1 MTDSTNS
8 TWKSVWTDA
17 GSAHDLQ
24 DGGTGLRTLI
34 PGPGGEVSAFV
45 VQFQGRAH
53 AYLNRCAHVPVELD
67 WLEGAFFDDTGQY
80 LVCATHGAMYEPQS
94 GLCVDGPCKGRSL
107 EPLDCRIEDG
117 RIQVRRQQRAQH
129 ES

>member
-1 MTDSTNS
+1 MTDSITS
-8 TWKSVWTDA
+8 TWKTVWTDA

-53 AYLNRCAHVPVELD
+53 P
-67 WLEGAFFDDTGQY
+67 T
-80 LVCATHGAMYEPQS
+80 
-94 GLCVDGPCKGRSL
+94 
-107 EPLDCRIEDG
+107 
-117 RIQVRRQQRAQH
+117 
-129 ES
+129 

>member
-1 MTDSTNS
+1 MTDSINS
-8 TWKSVWTDA
+8 TWKTVWTDA

-34 PGPGGEVSAFV
+34 PGPGGAVSAFV

-80 LVCATHGAMYEPQS
+80 LVCATHGAMYEPHS

-107 EPLDCRIEDG
+107 EPLECRIKDG
-117 RIQVRRQQRAQH
+117 RIQVRRQQRTQH
-129 ES
+129 GS